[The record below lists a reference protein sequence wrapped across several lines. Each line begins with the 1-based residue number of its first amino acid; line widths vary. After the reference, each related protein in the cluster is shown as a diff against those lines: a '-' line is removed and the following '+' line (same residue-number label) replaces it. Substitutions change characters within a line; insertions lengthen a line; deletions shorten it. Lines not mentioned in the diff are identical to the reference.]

1 MPKNL
6 CLWTVM
12 LEKTSESPLNTK
24 GIKPVNLKGNP
35 PWILIERTDAEDAE
49 AEAPVFGSSDV
60 NLLKKSLILGKT
72 EGRRRRR
79 RSQRMRWLD
88 SITNAMDMNLGKL
101 WEMVWERE
109 AWWATVQGVTK
120 ESDMTGRLNNNSD
133 YNRKGKCSGGQRMT
147 IMMGSMGTQ
156 RENSMRPG

>member
-1 MPKNL
+1 
-6 CLWTVM
+6 M
-12 LEKTSESPLNTK
+12 LLNYGAENTPESPLDSK
-24 GIKPVNLKGNP
+24 EIKSVKLKGNQ
-35 PWILIERTDAEDAE
+35 PWILIVRTAAETE
-49 AEAPVFGSSDV
+49 TPVFGSSDV